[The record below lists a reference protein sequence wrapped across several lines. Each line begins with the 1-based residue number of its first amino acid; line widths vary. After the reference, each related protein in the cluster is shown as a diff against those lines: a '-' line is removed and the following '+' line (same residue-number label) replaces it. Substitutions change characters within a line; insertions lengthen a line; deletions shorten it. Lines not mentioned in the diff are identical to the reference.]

1 MPAGEEV
8 IVQGEIGD
16 RFFLIEQGEVE
27 VFENGVF
34 RRNEGPGE
42 SFGEIALLRDVPR
55 TATVRTTA
63 QTRLLVLERDQ
74 FLLAVSGHRRSHQV
88 AHTVIDD
95 RWPGEPTPA
104 RALGLSDSS
113 AVPAAEASDR
123 DPVRLG
129 VHREA
134 DQAVT
139 GVAPLRLG
147 VALEEDAAEGDVGA
161 VATAVEDAVADAAL
175 VLGAGALGEL
185 GRLLARGRNRECGRG
200 ASRRGK

>member
-1 MPAGEEV
+1 LLRENSIFAPLPVATVERLSHDLDPVEVPAGEEV

-55 TATVRTTA
+55 TATVRTTV

-74 FLLAVSGHRRSHQV
+74 FLLAVGGHRRSHQV

-95 RWPGEPTPA
+95 RWPGEPTPPV
-104 RALGLSDSS
+104 LSD
-113 AVPAAEASDR
+113 
-123 DPVRLG
+123 
-129 VHREA
+129 
-134 DQAVT
+134 
-139 GVAPLRLG
+139 
-147 VALEEDAAEGDVGA
+147 
-161 VATAVEDAVADAAL
+161 
-175 VLGAGALGEL
+175 
-185 GRLLARGRNRECGRG
+185 
-200 ASRRGK
+200 